1 MKRWIVLAA
10 VFTFLSGAII
20 ASGCQPSNT
29 VSTNAMLTSNQDSA
43 TNCTICSNCSV
54 AGQTYN
60 CNDNDERNAYL
71 TACTAN
77 CEYNGKTYDCTTP
90 LGFTSFWS
98 AFGCDMC
105 MQACEGADSEN
116 SNTND

>member
-1 MKRWIVLAA
+1 MKRWMILTA
-10 VFTFLSGAII
+10 VFAFLGGAIV
-20 ASGCQPSNT
+20 ASGCQPSNM
-29 VSTNAMLTSNQDSA
+29 VSTQNSA
-43 TNCTICSNCSV
+43 AETTNCTLCNNCSI

-60 CNDNDERNAYL
+60 CNDSDERNAYIA
-71 TACTAN
+71 ACTSN

-90 LGFTSFWS
+90 LGFTSFWG